1 MLGRVIRAVTVLLSL
16 SLAAG
21 VVAFLW
27 FQKWTDSPLSV
38 TTADDGKGLI
48 VVLDDGE
55 GLGSLSRRLSNEGT
69 LDHPQALNLLGRIS
83 GADAQLRPGEYEI
96 LSGTTPRELLKR
108 LIAGDTVRY
117 LLTLP
122 EGITLAQGLDLIQE
136 ADGVSATLTGV
147 DDPQLRALVTP
158 YEIPEG
164 LFLPESYQYERG
176 VTDLELLGSAR
187 RLLEEI
193 LQTAWAERDPS
204 VPLDSPYDLLTL
216 ASIIEKETGVASERP
231 EIAGVFA
238 RRLQRG
244 MRLQTDPTVIYGLG
258 EDYEGDLKRSHLRDE
273 RNPYN
278 SYRHHGL
285 PPSPIALPGR
295 GAIEAAARPALG
307 DALYFVAR
315 GDGSHT
321 FSATLQEHEEAVAR
335 YQLQRRSDYR
345 SSPPP

>member
-1 MLGRVIRAVTVLLSL
+1 MFGRVIRAVSVLLSL

-21 VVAFLW
+21 VVTFMW
-27 FQKWTDSPLSV
+27 FQKWTDSPLNVASV
-38 TTADDGKGLI
+38 DGGNGLI

-55 GLGSLSRRLSNEGT
+55 GLGSLSHRLGKEGV
-69 LDHPQALNLLGRIS
+69 LDHPRALNLLGRIS
-83 GADAQLRPGEYEI
+83 GADSQLRPGEYEI
-96 LSGTTPRELLKR
+96 PSGTTPRQLLER

-122 EGITLAQGLDLIQE
+122 EGITLAQGLDLIQG
-136 ADGVSATLTGV
+136 ADGVRTTLSGF
-147 DDPQLRALVTP
+147 DDPQLRALITP
-158 YEIPEG
+158 HETPEG

-176 VTDLELLGSAR
+176 ATDFQILESAR
-187 RLLEEI
+187 RLLEEV
-193 LQTAWAERDPS
+193 LQTAWAQRDPS
-204 VPLDSPYDLLTL
+204 VPLESPYELLTL

-238 RRLQRG
+238 RRLQKG

-258 EDYEGDLKRSHLRDE
+258 ESYEGDLKRSHLRDE
-273 RNPYN
+273 SNPYN

-295 GAIEAAARPALG
+295 EAIEAAARPAAG